1 MSVLLGSSIIEE
13 VEKGRIIIEPFHK
26 ENVGPNSV
34 DVTLS
39 NKLLTY
45 VPCKIKRN
53 QNGNNYVVVIK
64 QELESTYL
72 DMAKDNEVFELE
84 IPEDG
89 LFLTPGILYLGS
101 TNEKAGSDYF
111 VPMIEGRSSMARLGL
126 QIHVSAGFG
135 DINFKSN
142 WTLEIT
148 TIHSL
153 KIYPNVRIGQVYF
166 HEVDELERR
175 KLFGGGKEYNGKYT
189 NQPGPQKSKSYLDF
203 PLKKE
208 EK

>member
-13 VEKGRIIIEPFHK
+13 VKKGKIIIEPFN
-26 ENVGPNSV
+26 EDNVGPNSV

-39 NKLLTY
+39 NQLLTY
-45 VPCKIKRN
+45 VPCRIVKDE
-53 QNGNNYVVVIK
+53 NGNNIVERI
-64 QELESTYL
+64 TNPWGDGFI
-72 DMAKDNEVFELE
+72 DMAEDNTAHTLE

-89 LFLTPGILYLGS
+89 LVLQPGILYLGS
-101 TNEKAGSDYF
+101 TNEKAGSDFF

-148 TIHSL
+148 TIHPL
-153 KIYPNVRIGQVYF
+153 KIYANARIGQVYF
-166 HEVDELERR
+166 HEVNEDERK
-175 KLFGGGKEYNGKYT
+175 KLFDCGNEYNGKYT

-203 PLKKE
+203 PLKS
-208 EK
+208 

>member
-13 VEKGRIIIEPFHK
+13 VKKGKIVIEPFHE
-26 ENVGPNSV
+26 ENVGPNSI

-45 VPCKIKRN
+45 VKCGVKW
-53 QNGNNYVVVIK
+53 NGYHNVIK
-64 QELESTYL
+64 PSFSTL
-72 DMAKDNEVFELE
+72 DFVDMAKDNEVYEIE

-89 LFLTPGILYLGS
+89 LIITPGILYLGS
-101 TNEKAGSDYF
+101 TNEKAGSDFF

-148 TIHSL
+148 TVHPL
-153 KIYPNVRIGQVYF
+153 KIYPNTRIGQVYF
-166 HEVDELERR
+166 HEVDEIERK
-175 KLFGGGKEYNGKYT
+175 KLFDAGHEYNGKYT
-189 NQPGPQKSKSYLDF
+189 NQTGPQKSKSYLDF
-203 PLKKE
+203 Q
-208 EK
+208 